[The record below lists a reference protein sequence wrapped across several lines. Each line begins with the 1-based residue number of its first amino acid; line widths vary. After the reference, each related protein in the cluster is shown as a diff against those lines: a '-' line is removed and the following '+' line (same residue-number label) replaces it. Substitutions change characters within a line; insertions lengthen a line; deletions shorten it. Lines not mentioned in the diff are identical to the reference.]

1 MFLLPR
7 AKTKAK
13 QQLGSL
19 ELIELEQFPT
29 FITLGY
35 YDLDNWEL
43 SCAFFIIQYNF
54 YTVV

>member
-13 QQLGSL
+13 QL